1 MAIYFVYL
9 AGNHKDSSDW
19 RQEFNQ
25 YNSGLNIKSEI
36 TLIGID
42 PFKRHIDENESL
54 TIVRRD
60 VAILSDKRLSH
71 VILMSDQ
78 GCGMLSTGTACEMI
92 LARAMGKPVI
102 VITSGTDKWIHPFT
116 LHFAS
121 HIVETITE
129 ATLFI
134 RADLAGDKNHGHLT
148 DDLASLSGY
157 DFSSPD
163 IDPFMTR

>member
-1 MAIYFVYL
+1 MVTCFVYL
-9 AGNHKDSSDW
+9 AGNHQGNGDW
-19 RQEFNQ
+19 RLEFNQ
-25 YNSGLNIKSEI
+25 YNRELNKKSEI

-42 PFKRHIDENESL
+42 PFKRHVNENDSL

-78 GCGMLSTGTACEMI
+78 GRGMFSTGTACEMI
-92 LARAMGKPVI
+92 LARSMGKPVI
-102 VITSGTDKWIHPFT
+102 VITSGIDKWVHPFT

-134 RADLAGDKNHGHLT
+134 REDLAGGKNHGKLS
-148 DDLASLSGY
+148 DDLALLSGY

-163 IDPFMTR
+163 IDPFMAR